1 MPALKPITIVGGGLA
16 GLTLGIGLRQ
26 RGIPVTVWEAGHYPR
41 HRVCGEFISGRGQDV
56 LGRLGLLDS
65 FFQSGAVLGRTTA
78 FYLGRVGS
86 PVRTLGTPAVC
97 LSRFALDAFLARQ
110 LRRADGE
117 LREDARWREDD
128 YGEGVVRA
136 NGRRLR
142 PRDDGCQWFGLKVHA
157 HKVPL
162 TADLEMHIS
171 RTGYVGF
178 CRLGSGA
185 VNVCGLFRRVAGK
198 PDSAQTWRDLLRG
211 QPGTPL
217 WERLAGAAFDQG
229 SFCSVAGFSLKPHR
243 AVSRIECCVGD
254 ALTMIPPVT
263 GNGMSMA
270 FESAEMAVEPLIA
283 YSRGEHSWNDVR
295 LRVAAA
301 CDNAFAGRL
310 AWARHLQW
318 MMFTPLLRAMPCS
331 ALLRSDLLWRLIFT
345 RTR

>member
-41 HRVCGEFISGRGQDV
+41 HRVCGEFISGRGQSV
-56 LGRLGLLDS
+56 LGRLGLLES
-65 FFQSGAVLGRTTA
+65 LFEAGAVLGSTAA
-78 FYLGRVGS
+78 FYLGRFGS
-86 PVRTLGTPAVC
+86 PMRPLRTPALC
-97 LSRFALDAFLARQ
+97 LSRFALDALLARH
-110 LRRADGE
+110 LRHAGGE

-157 HKVPL
+157 QNVL
-162 TADLEMHIS
+162 VTADLEMHGS
-171 RTGYVGF
+171 RTGYVGL

-185 VNVCGLFRRVAGK
+185 VNVCGLFRRAANK
-198 PDSAQTWRDLLRG
+198 PDSARTWRDLLRG

-229 SFCSVAGFSLKPHR
+229 SFCSVAGFSLKPYR
-243 AVSRIECCVGD
+243 AVSRSEFCIGD
-254 ALTMIPPVT
+254 ASTMIPPVT

-270 FESAEMAVEPLIA
+270 FESAEIALEPLAA
-283 YSRGEHSWNDVR
+283 YSRGERSWTDVR
-295 LRVAAA
+295 WRVAAA
-301 CDNAFAGRL
+301 CDCAFAGRL
-310 AWARHLQW
+310 AWARCLQW
-318 MMFTPLLRAMPCS
+318 MMFTPLLRAMPGS
-331 ALLRSDLLWRLIFT
+331 AVLHSDFLWRLMFS